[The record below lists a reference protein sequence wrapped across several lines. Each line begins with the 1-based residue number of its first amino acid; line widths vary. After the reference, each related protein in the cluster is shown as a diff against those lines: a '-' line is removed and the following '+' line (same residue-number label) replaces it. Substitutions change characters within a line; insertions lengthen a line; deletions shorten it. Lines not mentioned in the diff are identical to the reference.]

1 MVKKILFTAA
11 AAILLTVPAR
21 AGENLTRTRVHHL
34 AQTIGAEDIM
44 AEIKFGKEVG
54 ARILGK
60 YPLYKNDALTR
71 YANLVA
77 KTLAQYSNRPEL
89 AFTVGILDTDMING
103 FSAPGGYIF
112 ITRGAV
118 EAMDDE
124 SELAAVI
131 GHEMMHVC
139 QRHIVKELN
148 IHGTSDSP
156 VAGFSHM
163 IGGAGE
169 AVNLTFVRA
178 VDEATNILFERGY
191 KKQDEIEADTLGTM
205 LAANAG
211 YAPNALIRYFKK
223 IKTGQE
229 KEIASI
235 KKLHPSFDER
245 IEWINQSIEKDGLGG
260 DGYKIGKERFNG
272 VLARKG

>member
-1 MVKKILFTAA
+1 MMKKVLFTAA
-11 AAILLTVPAR
+11 VTLLLTVPAG
-21 AGENLTRTRVHHL
+21 AENATRTRVHHL
-34 AQTIGAEDIM
+34 QQTIGAEDIV

-60 YPLYKNDALTR
+60 YSLYKNDALTR

-77 KTLAQYSNRPEL
+77 KTLSQYSNRPEL

-118 EAMDDE
+118 DAMDDE

-191 KKQDEIEADTLGTM
+191 KKQDEIEADTMGTM

-211 YAPNALIRYFKK
+211 YDPAALVRYFNK

-235 KKLHPSFDER
+235 RKLHPSFNER

-260 DGYKIGKERFNG
+260 SGYKIGKERFNG
-272 VLARKG
+272 VLAKKG

>member
-1 MVKKILFTAA
+1 MKKTALITIAFLLCPLFAHA
-11 AAILLTVPAR
+11 
-21 AGENLTRTRVHHL
+21 ENISRVRQNQFV
-34 AQTIGAEDIM
+34 QTMSEEDIR
-44 AEIKFGKEVG
+44 AEIEFGKEVA

-60 YPLYKNDALTR
+60 YPMVKNEALTR

-77 KTLAQYSNRPEL
+77 KSLAQYSNRPEI
-89 AFTVGILDTDMING
+89 AFTVGVLDTDMING

-112 ITRGAV
+112 ITRGAI

-131 GHEMMHVC
+131 AHEMMHVC

-148 IHGTSDSP
+148 IHGTDSSP
-156 VAGFSHM
+156 VSGFSHM

-169 AVNLTFVRA
+169 AVSLTFVRA
-178 VDEATNILFERGY
+178 VDGAMNILFERGY
-191 KKQDEIEADTLGTM
+191 KKRDEIEADTLGTV

-211 YAPNALIRYFKK
+211 YDPAALVRYFGK
-223 IKTGQE
+223 IKAGQE
-229 KEIASI
+229 KETASI
-235 KKLHPSFDER
+235 RKLHPSFDER
-245 IEWINQSIEKDGLGG
+245 IEWINKAIEQDGLAG
-260 DGYKIGKERFNG
+260 DGYKKGKERFNG

>member
-1 MVKKILFTAA
+1 MMKKMLFTAA
-11 AAILLTVPAR
+11 AAALLTFPA
-21 AGENLTRTRVHHL
+21 AAENLTRTRTHHL
-34 AQTIGAEDIM
+34 AQTIGTEDIV

-60 YPLYKNDALTR
+60 YPLHKNDALTR

-89 AFTVGILDTDMING
+89 AFTVGVLDTDMING
-103 FSAPGGYIF
+103 FATPGGYIF
-112 ITRGAV
+112 ITRGAI
-118 EAMDDE
+118 EAMEDE

-156 VAGFSHM
+156 VSGFSHM

-191 KKQDEIEADTLGTM
+191 KKQDEIEADTMGTM

-211 YAPNALIRYFKK
+211 YDPTALIRYFKK
-223 IKTGQE
+223 IKTGQD

-245 IEWINQSIEKDGLGG
+245 IQWINQSIEKDGLGG
-260 DGYKIGKERFNG
+260 NGYKIGKERFNG

>member
-1 MVKKILFTAA
+1 MIKKILFTAA
-11 AAILLTVPAR
+11 LALLLTIPA
-21 AGENLTRTRVHHL
+21 ASENMTRIRTHHL
-34 AQTIGAEDIM
+34 GQSINTEDIK
-44 AEIKFGKEVG
+44 AEISFGKEVG

-89 AFTVGILDTDMING
+89 GFTVGVLDTDMING

-112 ITRGAV
+112 ITRGAI

-131 GHEMMHVC
+131 GHEMIHVC

-191 KKQDEIEADTLGTM
+191 KKQDETEADTLGTL

-211 YAPNALIRYFKK
+211 YDPTALVRYFTK
-223 IKTGQE
+223 IKAGQE

-245 IEWINQSIEKDGLGG
+245 IQWIGQSIEKDGLGG
-260 DGYKIGKERFNG
+260 IGYKIGKERFNG

>member
-1 MVKKILFTAA
+1 MIKKALFTVAA
-11 AAILLTVPAR
+11 ALLLTVPAG
-21 AGENLTRTRVHHL
+21 AENVTRTRVHHL
-34 AQTIGAEDIM
+34 QQTIGAEDIM

-60 YPLYKNDALTR
+60 YSLYKNDALTR

-103 FSAPGGYIF
+103 FAAPGGYIF

-118 EAMDDE
+118 DAMDDE

-191 KKQDEIEADTLGTM
+191 KKQDEIEADTTGTM

-211 YAPNALIRYFKK
+211 YDPAALIRYFKK

-235 KKLHPSFDER
+235 RKLHPSFDER
-245 IEWINQSIEKDGLGG
+245 IEWINRSIEKDGLGG
-260 DGYKIGKERFNG
+260 GGYKIGKERFNG

>member
-1 MVKKILFTAA
+1 MTMLLTLPAA
-11 AAILLTVPAR
+11 A
-21 AGENLTRTRVHHL
+21 ENVNRTRIHHL
-34 AQTIGAEDIM
+34 SQAIGAEDIV
-44 AEIKFGKEVG
+44 AEVKFGKEVG

-60 YPLYKNDALTR
+60 YPLYKNDSLTR

-89 AFTVGILDTDMING
+89 PFIVGVLDTDMING

-112 ITRGAV
+112 ITRGAI

-191 KKQDEIEADTLGTM
+191 KKQDEIEADTLGTI

-211 YAPNALIRYFKK
+211 YDPTALIRYFKK

-229 KEIASI
+229 KEIGSI
-235 KKLHPSFDER
+235 RKLHPSFDDR
-245 IEWINQSIEKDGLGG
+245 IEWINHSIEKDGLGG
-260 DGYKIGKERFNG
+260 EGYKIGKERFNG
-272 VLARKG
+272 FLAKKG

>member
-1 MVKKILFTAA
+1 MIRKILFTAA
-11 AAILLTVPAR
+11 AAVLLTLPA
-21 AGENLTRTRVHHL
+21 AAENVTRTRAHHL
-34 AQTIGAEDIM
+34 TQTIGAEDIV

-103 FSAPGGYIF
+103 FAAPGGYIF
-112 ITRGAV
+112 ITRGAID
-118 EAMDDE
+118 AMNDE

-191 KKQDEIEADTLGTM
+191 KKQDEIEADTMGAM

-211 YAPNALIRYFKK
+211 YAPNALIRYFSK

-229 KEIASI
+229 KETASI

-245 IEWINQSIEKDGLGG
+245 IEWINRSIEKDGLGG
-260 DGYKIGKERFNG
+260 NGYKIGKERFNG